1 MHPTCNENRQ
11 AYRQGVYIFLG
22 NNFDVWFK
30 MFCSLDSTHTYLV
43 CSRRFPDCYVQLC
56 YVHPQKCAQDEVMSQ
71 ASHHSTDSTLLGR
84 RHSTLIARLSVRMTN
99 ALLFYHGR
107 CAADQTGNTSSIG
120 LAGR

>member
-30 MFCSLDSTHTYLV
+30 MFCGLDSTHTYLV
-43 CSRRFPDCYVQLC
+43 CRRRFPDCYVQLC
-56 YVHPQKCAQDEVMSQ
+56 YVHPQKCAQDEVLSQ

-84 RHSTLIARLSVRMTN
+84 RQSTLIARLSVRMTN
-99 ALLFYHGR
+99 ALLFYHGK

>member
-1 MHPTCNENRQ
+1 
-11 AYRQGVYIFLG
+11 
-22 NNFDVWFK
+22 

-43 CSRRFPDCYVQLC
+43 SRRRFPDCYVQLC

-84 RHSTLIARLSVRMTN
+84 RQSTLIARLSVRMTN
-99 ALLFYHGR
+99 ALLFYHGK

-120 LAGR
+120 LAG